1 MERNKRND
9 IIAQSEGLLTPQIE
23 TALIQSNVDI
33 LTQLRNPHD
42 LIVVNSRAWP
52 AARGMARLLHDSR
65 VKNKV
70 AVPPILHIGLGYAMY
85 RKFLKETHKDSDEV
99 ALEGWMSSGTSSEFE
114 AWLSMQPADS
124 AIPTVF
130 RDIHNTFQTTD
141 TSPAHVLIIDDAQNI
156 FEDPGTD
163 MLESAL
169 KASAQGNGNGIE
181 IVTHVYPL
189 FGEDDTWQGRLL
201 LHTFDPALTDEEI
214 DYILD
219 DVGTTNEPMLESTP
233 SNPVLIYKLQL
244 LSKRRYGRDLDPVD
258 LQNLRQIDTMTS
270 QILGNATELLSNTIL
285 SRAGII

>member
-1 MERNKRND
+1 M
-9 IIAQSEGLLTPQIE
+9 QST
-23 TALIQSNVDI
+23 VDI

-52 AARGMARLLHDSR
+52 AARGIVRLLHDSR
-65 VKNKV
+65 VKSKV
-70 AVPPILHIGLGYAMY
+70 TVPPILHIGLGYAMY
-85 RKFLKETHKDSDEV
+85 RKFLKDTHKESDEV
-99 ALEGWMSSGTSSEFE
+99 ALEGWMSDTNASEFE
-114 AWLSMQPADS
+114 TWLSMQPADS

-130 RDIHNTFQTTD
+130 SDIHHTLQSIEI
-141 TSPAHVLIIDDAQNI
+141 SPAHVLIIDDAQSM
-156 FEDPGTD
+156 FEDPGAE

-169 KASAQGNGNGIE
+169 ESAAKTNGAE
-181 IVTHVYPL
+181 ILTQAHSL
-189 FGEDDTWQGRLL
+189 FDEDDTWQGRLL

-214 DYILD
+214 DDILE

-270 QILGNATELLSNTIL
+270 QILGNATESLSDTIL
-285 SRAGII
+285 SKAGII